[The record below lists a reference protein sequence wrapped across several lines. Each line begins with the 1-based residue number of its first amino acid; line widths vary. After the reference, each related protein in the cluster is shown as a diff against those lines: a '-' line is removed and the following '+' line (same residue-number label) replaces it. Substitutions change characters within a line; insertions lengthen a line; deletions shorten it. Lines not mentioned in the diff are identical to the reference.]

1 MSKYP
6 SLLPDDLSSNEYIAA
21 DGTKYTV
28 SASSLYNGEPHYPY
42 QFFSH
47 PPTYEY
53 MDVYKHV
60 GFTNVESPPHWICL
74 SSSVP
79 FVTDEFDFVAMDDRV
94 VMTIKDYV
102 IECSIDGDNWIQI
115 YSGTVPSA
123 AIYEAKCEYDSIIC
137 KHIRLKVLTK
147 YYRSYYGWSIGYG
160 FKVFG
165 ISSAKLLFED
175 KLGGYTEFQNKI
187 SHNKSLYPIG

>member
-1 MSKYP
+1 MYYYNIEMVYRMSKYP
-6 SLLPDDLSSNEYIAA
+6 SLLPDDLSSNDYIAT

-42 QFFSH
+42 QFFSY

-53 MDVYKHV
+53 MDVYKYV

-94 VMTIKDYV
+94 VMTIKDYS
-102 IECSIDGDNWIQI
+102 IEYSNNGDNWVQI
-115 YSGTVPSA
+115 YSGTVPSVA
-123 AIYEAKCEYDSIIC
+123 TYEAKCEYDSVIC
-137 KHIRLKVLTK
+137 KHIRLKVLSK

-165 ISSAKLLFED
+165 RSSVNFLLED
-175 KLGGYTEFQNKI
+175 KLGGGIYGIPK
-187 SHNKSLYPIG
+187 